1 MRVGSV
7 PEAEGNPLMSPEAPG
22 HGEIPA
28 HVYHPQPTSASLL
41 PVLCQSHHCD
51 FWHKPCCGPR
61 RPGPDLGRLREA

>member
-28 HVYHPQPTSASLL
+28 HVYHSQPTSASLL
-41 PVLCQSHHCD
+41 QSSA
-51 FWHKPCCGPR
+51 KATTVISGTNPAVG
-61 RPGPDLGRLREA
+61 